1 MFKPSNFESTS
12 TIEKQYTLTLVP
24 SGDDSIAS
32 NDFSSYGSITTLPG
46 ETVVLDI
53 TFNPTRA
60 GEHQATLYIDEL
72 SDEDG
77 QHFQI
82 QLNGDSISGTTLS
95 GVVSG
100 TWTTDNS
107 PYLIIGDIQVDPYTS
122 LTIDPGV
129 EVQFMGDYNLLVTGE
144 LQATG
149 MQESNIIFSC
159 IGDGCSWGGIN
170 FEYSTGASYITYAE
184 ITNTHTNALSS
195 YYSQDTT
202 IDNVYIHAFS
212 GYALNSNDTF
222 ADLTLSNSLIE
233 DGDNNNSNPY
243 YYINSE
249 DTYLI
254 LDGVILNGN
263 GNGEALHYRGNL
275 PLSISNSEFNSFTHG
290 INIESQSGG
299 AYHTIANTQFESCYY
314 GIQIYNY
321 TNIEF
326 DNCEFINN
334 QGYGIY
340 AHAYTSLRVYN
351 SLFQNNNDNGMY
363 INDNDYIVD
372 NCTFLDNNYGF
383 YQGSYSQ
390 QDIRGEIR
398 NSIFEGHSNTAIM
411 GNSSN
416 YGPDIINT
424 KILNN
429 NEGIYE
435 VHDIYNCIIANNNN
449 NWAVDN
455 SNSVINSTVVSNYR
469 GVNNVPTVKNSII
482 FSNANDQIENCN
494 SVTYS
499 NIMGGYSGEGNID
512 QNPGFSDFYNFELH
526 ASSPC
531 IDAGDPS
538 GVYNDIC

>member
-1 MFKPSNFESTS
+1 E
-12 TIEKQYTLTLVP
+12 
-24 SGDDSIAS
+24 
-32 NDFSSYGSITTLPG
+32 
-46 ETVVLDI
+46 
-53 TFNPTRA
+53 
-60 GEHQATLYIDEL
+60 
-72 SDEDG
+72 
-77 QHFQI
+77 
-82 QLNGDSISGTTLS
+82 
-95 GVVSG
+95 
-100 TWTTDNS
+100 
-107 PYLIIGDIQVDPYTS
+107 
-122 LTIDPGV
+122 
-129 EVQFMGDYNLLVTGE
+129 
-144 LQATG
+144 
-149 MQESNIIFSC
+149 
-159 IGDGCSWGGIN
+159 DGCSWGGIN

-538 GVYNDIC
+538 GVYNDICFPPSQGGTINDIGAYGGPNACTLNENSTGGVLISPTFIEFDTIINNEFDILPLYFESTSTIEKQYTLTLVPSGDDSIASNDFSSYGSITTLPGETVVLDITFNPTRAGEHQATLYIDELSDEDGQHFQIQLNGDS